1 MSAKIHVKGI
11 TCIGHS
17 SGRRAVVFGDIVEG
31 EAKKGMSLFIPLNSS
46 LSMKSKVE
54 SVEFI
59 DIEVGGEFYVALVLK
74 IEESAEDELDFY
86 KGLNF
91 TGEILEIRYE

>member
-1 MSAKIHVKGI
+1 
-11 TCIGHS
+11 
-17 SGRRAVVFGDIVEG
+17 
-31 EAKKGMSLFIPLNSS
+31 MSLFIPLNSS